1 MNPDLH
7 DITLHALWRLRTAPD
22 EVASPET
29 RILADRAAVALAAEA
44 EQLAALTSLTTSWRK
59 ASAVHARHVTDPD
72 TGIMDSAMATTLKM
86 CADEVDAITGAI
98 AHAQPPGQSMF
109 ASLDENRST

>member
-1 MNPDLH
+1 MNKDLH

-29 RILADRAAVALAAEA
+29 RILADKAAVALAAEA
-44 EQLAALTSLTTSWRK
+44 AALTSLTTSWRK

-72 TGIMDSAMATTLKM
+72 TGIMDSAMATTLKI